1 MLWAMMMRRLLL
13 GLLTLFAISVLVFV
27 GTEILPGDVAQA
39 VLGQSATAETTAALR
54 ERLGLDQPAPLR
66 YLAWI
71 AGVLQGDLGVSLAS
85 DRPIAAMISS
95 RLGNTFMLAG
105 IAALIVVPLSL
116 ILGLL
121 AATRPRS
128 FIDRAVS
135 HLTLMS
141 VSAPEFL
148 IATLLVMLFAVHL
161 NWLPAI
167 SNISSADDIG
177 ALARSIALPVLTLSL
192 MVLAPMTRMTRNSV
206 LSVLG
211 SPAIETAIL
220 KGLSRRRIVLFHAL
234 PNAIAPIVNVIAM
247 NLAYLVSGVVVVE
260 VVFSFPGL
268 AKLMVDAVG
277 TRDLPLVQACALI
290 FCSVYVL
297 MNIFADV
304 ISVLANPKLRRSV

>member
-1 MLWAMMMRRLLL
+1 MLWAMMMRRLLF

-39 VLGQSATAETTAALR
+39 VLGQSATAETIAALR

-128 FIDRAVS
+128 LIDRAVS

-234 PNAIAPIVNVIAM
+234 PNAIAPIVNIIAM

-304 ISVLANPKLRRSV
+304 ISVLANPKLRRSA